1 MTQDRIVVGIDGS
14 PVAREALRWA
24 SRLVAR
30 LGGELVVVHA
40 LGLLEP
46 LHGELLPGHHHA
58 AEIEDVMAREW
69 CAALARSGV
78 AHRTIVREGHP
89 VDVLVG
95 VAREEDARLL
105 VVGSRGIGDTQAL
118 VLGSTSLQLLRQAPV
133 PVLVVPD
140 REQAVHHL
148 ALRRIVV
155 ALDGSPEGMAAVD
168 VAGWLG
174 RGFGSQIELVRAVEE
189 LPVFPLGPAARTTG
203 EGEWEAPQRA
213 RRQAEPFCAAVRRRD
228 LPVHLEVQRGNAD
241 EVVRSVAA
249 RLDADLVV
257 MATRRAGRPDDAL
270 LDSVSRRI
278 VRVAHRPTLVVPIPA
293 TSPATSPAASPA
305 ASPADT
311 PAYADTLH

>member
-24 SRLVAR
+24 FRLVAH

-46 LHGELLPGHHHA
+46 LHGELLPGHSHQ

-69 CAALARSGV
+69 CASLARSGV
-78 AHRTIVREGHP
+78 AYRTTVREGHP
-89 VDVLVG
+89 VDVLTQ
-95 VAREEDARLL
+95 VALEEDARLL
-105 VVGSRGIGDTQAL
+105 VVGSRGIGDTPAL

-148 ALRRIVV
+148 ALRRILV
-155 ALDGSPEGMAAVD
+155 ALDGSPEGMVAVD
-168 VAGWLG
+168 IATWLG
-174 RGFGSQIELVRAVEE
+174 QGFGAQIELVRAVEE
-189 LPVFPLGPAARTTG
+189 LSVFPLGPAARTTS

-213 RRQAEPFCAAVRRRD
+213 RQQAEPFCATVRRRN
-228 LPVHLEVQRGNAD
+228 LPVHLVVQRGPAD

-249 RLDADLVV
+249 HFDADVVV
-257 MATRRAGRPDDAL
+257 MASHRTGDPSDPL

-278 VRVAHRPTLVVPIPA
+278 VRVAHRPTLVVPILAP
-293 TSPATSPAASPA
+293 THRRPS
-305 ASPADT
+305 DT
-311 PAYADTLH
+311 PSYAAANP